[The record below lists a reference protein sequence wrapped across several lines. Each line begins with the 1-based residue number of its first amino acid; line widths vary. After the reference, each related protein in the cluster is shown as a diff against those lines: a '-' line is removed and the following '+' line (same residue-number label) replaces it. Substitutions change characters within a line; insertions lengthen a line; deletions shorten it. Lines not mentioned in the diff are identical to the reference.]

1 MHDINSLCMST
12 SLWNWAKTVSV
23 HEGVQELKKELVLDS
38 SKFGMEG
45 VTIAQLQTN
54 SNTHKPRGQVKPRQS
69 DPFSTKE
76 SVGPSWQACVLKN
89 EKSSRERHISNVV
102 EEFRTRIKEWELDQ
116 DDRLI
121 IADVNDVFVIGDHWY
136 LAKTAASIL
145 EAKDRILIQNVILFL
160 RRNQFVSTLSAS
172 G

>member
-1 MHDINSLCMST
+1 
-12 SLWNWAKTVSV
+12 
-23 HEGVQELKKELVLDS
+23 
-38 SKFGMEG
+38 MEG

-54 SNTHKPRGQVKPRQS
+54 LNTHKPPGQVNPRQS

-76 SVGPSWQACVLKN
+76 SAGPSWQACGLEN

-102 EEFRTRIKEWELDQ
+102 EEFRTRIEELELDQ

-121 IADVNDVFVIGDHWY
+121 ITDVNDVFVIGDHWY
-136 LAKTAASIL
+136 LAKTAATIL
-145 EAKDRILIQNVILFL
+145 EPKDRNLINNVILFL
-160 RRNQFVSTLSAS
+160 RRNQFVSSTLIAS